1 MMPTRALSL
10 KVLALTAAAVLLP
23 AAPSFAQPAQSF
35 GGLQMQSDQPIAIE
49 SDQLDVDDRSSVATF
64 SGNVS
69 VEQGEVRMRA
79 ERLTVHYTQGS
90 GGQAQPA
97 SAGNLPGG
105 GSDISRIE
113 ASGSV
118 EITSADQVATA
129 REANVD
135 MASQVVV
142 MTGDVV
148 LSQGPNVATGCRLT
162 VQMETGV
169 AQLQSANCP
178 GGSGGSGG
186 RVRMLLTPGSQ
197 N

>member
-1 MMPTRALSL
+1 MTPKLSL
-10 KVLALTAAAVLLP
+10 PLLLLGLFAAGLATP
-23 AAPSFAQPAQSF
+23 ASAQPASSF

-69 VEQGEVRMRA
+69 VEQGETRMRA
-79 ERLTVHYTQGS
+79 ERLIVHYTRGS
-90 GGQAQPA
+90 DGEAQPA
-97 SAGNLPGG
+97 AAGAGNMPGG

-129 REANVD
+129 SQANVD

-148 LSQGPNVATGCRLT
+148 LSQGANVATGCRLT

-169 AQLQSANCP
+169 AQLQSTNCP
-178 GGSGGSGG
+178 GSSSGSGG

>member
-1 MMPTRALSL
+1 MRPIVNMPL
-10 KVLALTAAAVLLP
+10 LALAGALLAATAGSAAA
-23 AAPSFAQPAQSF
+23 QQNF
-35 GGLQMQSDQPIAIE
+35 GGLQMQGDQPIAIE
-49 SDQLDVDDRSSVATF
+49 SDQLDVDDRAAQATF

-69 VEQGEVRMRA
+69 VEQGETRMQA
-79 ERLTVHYTQGS
+79 DRLVVHYSQGS
-90 GGQAQPA
+90 GGAQPA
-97 SAGNLPGG
+97 SSGGNLPGG
-105 GSDISRIE
+105 GNEIRRIE

-129 REANVD
+129 NEANVD
-135 MASQVVV
+135 MATQVVV
-142 MTGDVV
+142 MTGNVV

-178 GGSGGSGG
+178 GGSGGGSG